1 MWFCFKDYFLRRQEG
16 VQLWGSRFRVLG
28 PALEFGGCGSQG
40 SVDFAGFL
48 TKSGGGGGEG
58 GLLGSGM
65 TVVGSGLGGFGPIV

>member
-1 MWFCFKDYFLRRQEG
+1 M
-16 VQLWGSRFRVLG
+16 QLWGSRFRVLG

-48 TKSGGGGGEG
+48 TMSDGGGGVSLRCRAG
-58 GLLGSGM
+58 GGGSLGSGM